1 MSFTFGGNGEL
12 FGVYHAP
19 AGEGDRG
26 VVFCAPFAEEKKC
39 SYRTFAGAA
48 RAFAA
53 DGTACLRFDYFGTG
67 DSCGRF
73 SEFSPSRA
81 ADDIAAAA
89 DELRERAGVS
99 RVVLLG
105 LRLGGTMALA
115 AAPRAGADSVI
126 LWQPVLSGKS
136 FFDLTI
142 KRQMLRK
149 QLIGS
154 DGGESSA
161 EIIDLDGFAVSK
173 AAAEQIRA
181 LDCAAAAADST
192 GPIRL
197 LQISHSVN
205 VSREYR
211 TLAEILG
218 GRVSVATVKCPP
230 FWNRIDLTDTTP
242 VIEKTIDWL
251 KR

>member
-1 MSFTFGGNGEL
+1 MSFKFGRNDEL

-19 AGEGDRG
+19 AGEGDSG

-39 SYRTFAGAA
+39 SYRTFADAA

-53 DGTACLRFDYFGTG
+53 AGTACLRFDYFGTG
-67 DSCGRF
+67 DSGGRF
-73 SEFSPSRA
+73 SEFLPSRA

-89 DELRERAGVS
+89 DELRDRAGVS

-115 AAPRAGADSVI
+115 AAPRAGAQSVI
-126 LWQPVLSGKS
+126 LWQPVVSGKS
-136 FFDLTI
+136 FFDLTM

-154 DGGESSA
+154 EAGESSA
-161 EIIDLDGFAVSK
+161 SIIDLDGFAVSN
-173 AAAEQIRA
+173 AAAEEIRA

-197 LQISHSVN
+197 LQISHRESM
-205 VSREYR
+205 SREFEP
-211 TLAEILG
+211 LAAVLG
-218 GRVSVATVKCPP
+218 SRLTFATVKCQP
-230 FWNRIDLTDTTP
+230 FWNRIELADASAVVERT
-242 VIEKTIDWL
+242 VKWV
-251 KR
+251 